1 MTCWLQQ
8 GRSAF
13 QNSASGLSFFSYGRT
28 NGNLRNR
35 GRVPLLE
42 DSELTFCKGALERE
56 DKRTEREGRNETGS
70 RFLKRVERNLGG
82 AEIGTKGKQKSL
94 LWGSRKGFHLAF
106 IIISFC
112 INIVFIF
119 LFFFILIYHYILLP
133 YLFSY
138 IIFFIKKI
146 ALEGP

>member
-82 AEIGTKGKQKSL
+82 AEIGTRESKKAFYGGAEKDSILLSL
-94 LWGSRKGFHLAF
+94 LYHFLL
-106 IIISFC
+106 IL
-112 INIVFIF
+112 F
-119 LFFFILIYHYILLP
+119 LFFYSF
-133 YLFSY
+133 LF
-138 IIFFIKKI
+138 
-146 ALEGP
+146 